1 MFCNQCEQTA
11 KGGSCTKIGVC
22 GKNDEI
28 SNLQDLLLHA
38 VQGLALFALAGRQEG
53 IVDRETDLF
62 TMEAIF
68 STLTNVDFDPSR
80 FQEMINRAVE
90 LRENMKKKVS
100 AAGGRTDFAETAAAF
115 IPAGSIEELNA
126 QGAALDF
133 ISTLDEDENIR
144 SLKQTL
150 LYGLKGIAAYADHA
164 WILGQQDDAIAGFI
178 YEALVALMAKGLSVD
193 ECVAVALKAG
203 EINLRTMEL
212 LDAGNTGTYG
222 HPQPT
227 SVPLGARKGKCILI
241 TGHDLKDLE
250 LLLEQT
256 KGKGINVYTHGEMLP
271 AHAYPELKKHDH
283 FYGHFGTAW
292 QNQHKE
298 FPHFPGPVLF
308 TTNCIQKPLESYKDR
323 IFTDGL
329 VGWPGCRHIANKD
342 YTPVIEK
349 ALAMEGFIEDTD
361 KGSVMVGFGRNTVL
375 GVADKVIDG
384 VKSGAIR
391 HFFLVGGCDGA
402 RPGRDYYTRFV
413 EQVPNDCMVLTLA
426 CGKFRFFDKDLGD
439 IGGIPRLLDV
449 GQCNDA
455 YSAIKIAV
463 ALADAFKCGV
473 NDLPLSMILSWY
485 EQKAVAILLT
495 LLFLG
500 IKDIRLG
507 PSLPAF
513 ITPAVLQ
520 VLVDNFDIKPVAAS
534 PEEDLAVILGSQQKE
549 ANEEEDMTPAL
560 G

>member
-1 MFCNQCEQTA
+1 MFCNQCEQTV
-11 KGGSCTKIGVC
+11 KGVGCEKVGVC
-22 GKNDEI
+22 GKSGEV
-28 SNLQDLLLHA
+28 SGLQDLLIHA
-38 VQGLALFALAGRQEG
+38 VQGLALFAAEGRKKG
-53 IVDRETDLF
+53 IVDHATDLF
-62 TMEAIF
+62 ALEAVF
-68 STLTNVDFDPSR
+68 ATLTNVDFDPER
-80 FQEMINRAVE
+80 FRALIERAVA
-90 LRENMKKKVS
+90 LRDGMKAKVA
-100 AAGGRTDFAETAAAF
+100 AAGGKTDFAEPAASF
-115 IPAGSIEELNA
+115 TPAAGVAGLAA

-133 ISTLDEDENIR
+133 INALDADETIR

-164 WILGQQDDAIAGFI
+164 WILGQKDDAIAGFV
-178 YEALVALMAKGLSVD
+178 YDALIALLDKGLSVAD
-193 ECVAVALKAG
+193 CVGVALKAG

-222 HPQPT
+222 HPVPT
-227 SVPLGARKGKCILI
+227 KVPLGAKQGKCILI
-241 TGHDLKDLE
+241 TGHDLKDLQ

-256 KGKGINVYTHGEMLP
+256 QGTGINVYTHGEMLP
-271 AHAYPELKKHDH
+271 AHAYPELKKYGHL
-283 FYGHFGTAW
+283 YGHFGTAW

-298 FPHFPGPVLF
+298 FPDFPGPVLF
-308 TTNCIQKPLESYKDR
+308 TTNCIQKPLDSYRDR

-329 VGWPGCRHIANKD
+329 VGWPGCKHVVGKD
-342 YTPVIEK
+342 YGPVIAK
-349 ALAMEGFIEDTD
+349 ARAMEGFAADSD

-375 GVADKVIDG
+375 GVADKVIDA
-384 VKSGAIR
+384 VKSKAIR

-402 RPGRDYYTRFV
+402 KPGRDYYTRFV
-413 EQVPNDCMVLTLA
+413 EQVPADCLVLTLA
-426 CGKFRFFDKDLGD
+426 CGKFRFFDRDLGS

-463 ALADAFKCGV
+463 ALAGAFECGV

-495 LLFLG
+495 LLHLG

-513 ITPAVLQ
+513 VTPAVLQ
-520 VLVDNFDIKPVAAS
+520 VLVDAFAIKPIADDPAK
-534 PEEDLAVILGSQQKE
+534 DLAAILGAK
-549 ANEEEDMTPAL
+549 
-560 G
+560 